1 MRKYVEGIAD
11 RNVLKNLKEDELQV
25 ICDYKMKILAG
36 FNKEPM
42 PKFFAKRGTSCLGF
56 MLAWLSGE
64 KDKINVHFHFL
75 LSDDT
80 TQDTYAVLAAKQF
93 IYSQCIPK
101 TDLSSNKPLTKVHF
115 QYDGSGC
122 FSSNPYKAATIEW
135 KDWTS
140 VTEVSSRQSVN
151 RGGKTP
157 VDGTFGKMTHHL
169 KRANNAGK

>member
-1 MRKYVEGIAD
+1 MRKYVKSIAD

-36 FNKEPM
+36 FYKEPM
-42 PKFFAKRGTSCLGF
+42 SKLFAKRGTSCLGF

-64 KDKINVHFHFL
+64 KDKINHFL
-75 LSDDT
+75 LSDYT
-80 TQDTYAVLAAKQF
+80 TQDTYAVMAAKQF

-115 QYDGSGC
+115 QYDGAGC
-122 FSSNPYKAATIEW
+122 YISNPHKAATIEW
-135 KDWTS
+135 KDWTGI
-140 VTEVSSRQSVN
+140 TGVSSRQSVN
-151 RGGKTP
+151 GGGKTP
-157 VDGTFGKMTHHL
+157 VYGTFGQITHHL